1 MFAIEKDPYV
11 HTNLERL
18 RRLGIT
24 AFFFDLDDTLVNTH
38 PLFIGNMRHFSDVI
52 AQNLGIDPDY
62 VFDRLSVINLEEHKR
77 NGADPQNWPII
88 IQRLGEE
95 LGNVDLLREHY
106 PLIQKIYTDA
116 PEIIQ
121 GVRPI
126 LSGLSADHFLLGEV
140 TWGEKDWSLKK
151 NDQAS
156 ITHFFD
162 SITYADIH
170 QPKSPADWLRGMQA
184 LSVTPQQCIVV
195 GDSLPG
201 DILPAIE
208 LGARAIYI
216 TSPWSVFREGEMP
229 SGVVQLNKFSDFY
242 DAIDQLH

>member
-1 MFAIEKDPYV
+1 MFEIEKDPYISSR
-11 HTNLERL
+11 HEKL

-24 AFFFDLDDTLVNTH
+24 ALFFDLDDTLVNTH
-38 PLFIGNMRHFSDVI
+38 PLFVSNMRNFSDVI
-52 AQNLGIDPDY
+52 AQALGIDPHHI
-62 VFDRLSVINLEEHKR
+62 FDRLNTLNLEEHKK

-95 LGNVDLLREHY
+95 LGNVGLLHENY

-156 ITHFFD
+156 ITHYFD
-162 SITYADIH
+162 TITYADIH
-170 QPKSPADWLRGMQA
+170 IPKSSADWLRGMNSV
-184 LSVTPQQCIVV
+184 SVTPQKCIIV

-201 DILPAIE
+201 DIIPALK

-216 TSPWSVFREGEMP
+216 PSARSIFLEGEIP
-229 SGVVQLNKFSDFY
+229 PGVVQIDKFSDFY
-242 DAIDQLH
+242 EAIDQLR